1 VEAGSIAEELGV
13 DLKSSPSEE
22 IDTVFEILEESLY
35 DNDSFH
41 VLVDDIA
48 EVVESRFDYLDN
60 GELVRGKD
68 GWPTMWV
75 FETNSREEFIRLVN
89 TFTSNYS
96 PRFGRLLTPVVDG
109 VRVYGDFAPV
119 WTDKKLKLAI
129 MDGEGL
135 GHTPETIS
143 SISTNVTSK
152 FLNSDAVILVDSAKQ
167 PMQAGPFAALSSL
180 ASRGYESK
188 LIICFT
194 HFDHVTGDNLPNIRE
209 RKNQVLASVDNVVVA
224 IGNKLDESIT
234 RELRSLLNNRVIFVS
249 GIQEVLSESRKGTK
263 AELQKLL
270 ALIEGLMIAPT
281 IIQATPVY
289 DDANLILS
297 IQKSVQQFHQR
308 WQARLKLQRHPT
320 IPPEPWNR
328 IKALTRRL
336 GELGELE
343 YQELRPIADLIQD
356 LLNGFNNFIAKPLKW
371 EPVSVTEE
379 SQQQSK
385 ARIKQELDG
394 RLKSYISKSLYL
406 ERRSE
411 WHDAFVPRG
420 KGSAVVR
427 SRIVQGIYDTV
438 SPIPGETP
446 SSDLNRFLKELRI
459 IVKESIEAAGGKIDI
474 Y

>member
-1 VEAGSIAEELGV
+1 
-13 DLKSSPSEE
+13 
-22 IDTVFEILEESLY
+22 
-35 DNDSFH
+35 
-41 VLVDDIA
+41 
-48 EVVESRFDYLDN
+48 
-60 GELVRGKD
+60 
-68 GWPTMWV
+68 
-75 FETNSREEFIRLVN
+75 
-89 TFTSNYS
+89 
-96 PRFGRLLTPVVDG
+96 VDG